1 MTNSCPECGA
11 TSPDVLDVL
20 PDQRRRLNCGRCDH
34 VWVGGEA
41 QPLPTSRHGSPG
53 RVRSYFD
60 TKAGFPTPD
69 QVEPSRLARVAA
81 LKTRFLSE
89 RPTPAPRV
97 ADYWATYRQVF
108 SQDGLEQADP
118 EALHYFANSPVGAYA
133 GQMTVFNNTWKEIGA
148 QDGARRVAQSIS
160 YLLYGPADERLEDR
174 LTYLIQPGCPIGMKG
189 WKEALLTKVLC
200 IVEPNRF
207 LPIVTYASPG
217 VGKRALADLIWGL
230 KLPETDRTSMT
241 LGRLIFWSNDLLLAL
256 AGDGFAHAEHASSF
270 LWWGRDFGAEL
281 AGAPASKQFISR
293 NSRPAKGSAVGAKNM
308 FI

>member
-1 MTNSCPECGA
+1 MKPMTNSCPDCGA
-11 TSPDVLDVL
+11 AFPDVLDVL
-20 PDQRRRLNCGRCDH
+20 PDQRRRLSCRRCDH

-41 QPLPTSRHGSPG
+41 QPMRASRLGSP
-53 RVRSYFD
+53 RPVRSYFD

-81 LKTRFLSE
+81 LKARFLSE
-89 RPTPAPRV
+89 HPTPAPRV
-97 ADYWATYRQVF
+97 ADFWVTYQQVF

-118 EALHYFANSPVGAYA
+118 KALHYFANSPVGANA

-148 QDGARRVAQSIS
+148 QEGARRVAQSIS
-160 YLLYGPADERLEDR
+160 YLLHGPEDERRSDR
-174 LTYLIQPGCPIGMKG
+174 LTYLLQPGCPIGMKG

-230 KLPETDRTSMT
+230 KLPETNRTSMT
-241 LGRLIFWSNDLLLAL
+241 RGRLTFWSNDLLLAL
-256 AGDGFAHAEHASSF
+256 TGDGFAHAEQASSF
-270 LWWGRDFGAEL
+270 LWWSRDFGAEL
-281 AGAPASKQFISR
+281 AGAPAL
-293 NSRPAKGSAVGAKNM
+293 
-308 FI
+308 